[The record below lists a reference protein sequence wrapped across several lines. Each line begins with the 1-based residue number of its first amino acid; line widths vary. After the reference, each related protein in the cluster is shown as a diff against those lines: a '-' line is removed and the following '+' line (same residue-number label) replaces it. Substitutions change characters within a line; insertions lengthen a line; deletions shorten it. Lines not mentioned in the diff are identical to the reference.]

1 MISQNALHHAE
12 KCRFCWM
19 CRHLC
24 PVQHQTGKELNTP
37 RAKGLLLSMVNKKA
51 QEFDKD
57 MGQAMYE
64 CLLCDACTN
73 DCATGYQ
80 PPLFIREARTEAV
93 VSEVAPESVMNLIE
107 NVETTGNIYG
117 VEKPSYGQ
125 DGTDVLVYIGEVAA
139 IKVPEMAKHLLAL
152 LAKAG
157 VSAKVLA
164 NEPATGVMLGDLMGY
179 TEEVRK
185 QAEVCAKALNETKL
199 PVVVLDS
206 YDAEI
211 MTQKYPEWGCEITAG
226 VTTATAF
233 VAKLLEEKKLAAKA
247 ALGTLGAFQHL
258 CHKGLVLAGRDL
270 CIAVRVQRLVAVILC
285 RPRRGAVA
293 VRSQR
298 QQHPQPGRAGRKL
311 LAHRHA
317 VRLVQQDGGRQRAVH
332 LLDVQRHALSFPLLR
347 QHKGQLLHAR
357 AVLPAQVQHPVL
369 WAELHPAKGLFQDPY
384 LQNAPSFRSLPVYRI
399 PPHKKPVDI
408 PQNSKAPRQFP
419 AGVLCFIYRR
429 SA

>member
-1 MISQNALHHAE
+1 MNDRLSIFLICLMLTAISGSMNAQQNQTQDLPLPAIPATLRTPHERASYLLAHFWDSMSFADTLRSRNPGFMEQNLVNYLSLFPHA
-12 KCRFCWM
+12 
-19 CRHLC
+19 
-24 PVQHQTGKELNTP
+24 P
-37 RAKGLLLSMVNKKA
+37 A
-51 QEFDKD
+51 
-57 MGQAMYE
+57 
-64 CLLCDACTN
+64 
-73 DCATGYQ
+73 
-80 PPLFIREARTEAV
+80 EARTEAV

-164 NEPATGVMLGDLMGY
+164 NEPASGVMLGDLMGY

-247 ALGTLGAFQHL
+247 ALGTLGA
-258 CHKGLVLAGRDL
+258 CHDDDRLARTFHEFAPVRSIAKAAGYELTEMFNHEKLAKSCGTAVAYGYMPELVTRIAGGRWDDL
-270 CIAVRVQRLVAVILC
+270 TRTDAKAMLVAC
-285 RPRRGAVA
+285 PET
-293 VRSQR
+293 
-298 QQHPQPGRAGRKL
+298 
-311 LAHRHA
+311 
-317 VRLVQQDGGRQRAVH
+317 
-332 LLDVQRHALSFPLLR
+332 
-347 QHKGQLLHAR
+347 
-357 AVLPAQVQHPVL
+357 
-369 WAELHPAKGLFQDPY
+369 W
-384 LQNAPSFRSLPVYRI
+384 
-399 PPHKKPVDI
+399 
-408 PQNSKAPRQFP
+408 
-419 AGVLCFIYRR
+419 LCFSLCVPEGYQLVDLFG
-429 SA
+429 ALL